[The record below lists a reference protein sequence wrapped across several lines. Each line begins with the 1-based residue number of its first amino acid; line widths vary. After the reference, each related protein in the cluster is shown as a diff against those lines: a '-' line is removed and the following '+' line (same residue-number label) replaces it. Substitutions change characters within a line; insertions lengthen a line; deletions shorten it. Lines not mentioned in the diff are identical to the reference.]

1 MAWLPVFG
9 IFNVLTDVDACNYTH
24 GLYSYRK
31 RVCAENRLW
40 KKNPLLYLG
49 HKPVSVLRLAFQLDT
64 LATELFPPQI
74 PTWIES
80 VCWTIHCSQS
90 QHPWERERENSEL
103 YHTRI
108 KISGS
113 CLFLQSVP
121 ANLHA
126 NRLRMKNS
134 NNTDYHSN
142 NDEDDNFKIR
152 AKKKK
157 KKKKILM
164 MMMRHMVQIHHEQ
177 HAERDREREWKYWW
191 WWWWEIWFRYI
202 INYVQREKERDSEQ
216 ERESARERERER
228 ERESDGKRKALW
240 QWKMW
245 KVEGLGTPS
254 AGTKRPQGERSIKQL
269 QSTLSLEPTNYTH
282 HQTMQLFQMK
292 HWGHFRQRGWSLHEL
307 SWSPRQHPN
316 WTKLKW

>member
-31 RVCAENRLW
+31 RVCAENWLW
-40 KKNPLLYLG
+40 EKNPLPHLG
-49 HKPVSVLRLAFQLDT
+49 HKPVSVLHLAFQWDT

-121 ANLHA
+121 ANLRA
-126 NRLRMKNS
+126 NWLRMKNS

-152 AKKKK
+152 AKKKWQK
-157 KKKKILM
+157 
-164 MMMRHMVQIHHEQ
+164 
-177 HAERDREREWKYWW
+177 KYWW
-191 WWWWEIWFRYI
+191 WWWDTWFRYI
-202 INYVQREKERDSEQ
+202 MNNMQRET
-216 ERESARERERER
+216 ERESENTDDDDDEKYG
-228 ERESDGKRKALW
+228 SD
-240 QWKMW
+240 
-245 KVEGLGTPS
+245 T
-254 AGTKRPQGERSIKQL
+254 
-269 QSTLSLEPTNYTH
+269 
-282 HQTMQLFQMK
+282 
-292 HWGHFRQRGWSLHEL
+292 
-307 SWSPRQHPN
+307 
-316 WTKLKW
+316 